1 MNMKNEKFALLL
13 TKTKTV
19 FNHVGKITI
28 ILTALIVGFVAG
40 ELYHRANQ
48 KRDEKLPMDLKTVH
62 GLNETSIAI
71 NERNELLIID
81 RKTGTYE
88 IYEDAVG
95 KVVLRL
101 YASQMAI
108 EAATK

>member
-1 MNMKNEKFALLL
+1 MKTEKFALLL
-13 TKTKTV
+13 TKTKTL

-28 ILTALIVGFVAG
+28 ILTALIVGFIAG

-48 KRDEKLPMDLKTVH
+48 KSEEKLPMDLKTVH
-62 GLNETSIAI
+62 NLNETSVAI
-71 NERNELLIID
+71 NERNELLVID

-95 KVVLRL
+95 KVILRL
-101 YASQMAI
+101 YASQMAM
-108 EAATK
+108 EASTK

>member
-1 MNMKNEKFALLL
+1 MNMKSEKVAVILG
-13 TKTKTV
+13 KAKTV

-28 ILTALIVGFVAG
+28 ILTALIVGFIAG

-48 KRDEKLPMDLKTVH
+48 KKDEKLPMDLKTVH
-62 GLNETSIAI
+62 ALKQTSVAI
-71 NERNELLIID
+71 NERNELLVID
-81 RKTGTYE
+81 RATGTYE

-95 KVVLRL
+95 KVILRL
-101 YASQMAI
+101 YASQMAV